1 MMFKTKEELAR
12 VIDHTILSPDACFSD
27 IKRVCEEAKK
37 YSFASVCIH
46 PCYTADAKELL
57 ADSAVKVATVVG
69 FPFGANTTAVKLV
82 EAVES
87 VKNGADELDVVINI
101 SALKS
106 GNYNLVGMELRN
118 IINVTRHVVHKII
131 IETCYLSDEEK
142 IKASLLAV
150 EAGALFIKTSTGFG
164 SKGASVADVALLKKT
179 VSDRA
184 YIKAAGGIK
193 DLKTVTEM
201 VQAGASRIGTSS
213 GVKIVEEFINGSSNY
228 P

>member
-1 MMFKTKEELAR
+1 MFKTKEELAR
-12 VIDHTILSPDACFSD
+12 IIDHTLLSPDAPFTE
-27 IKRVCEEAKK
+27 IKRICAEAKK
-37 YSFASVCIH
+37 YSFASVCIP
-46 PCYTADAKELL
+46 PCYTAEAKEMLR
-57 ADSAVKVATVVG
+57 DSPVKVATVVG

-82 EAVES
+82 EAVEA

-101 SALKS
+101 SALKT
-106 GNYNLVGMELRN
+106 GNYDLVGREVRN
-118 IINVTRHVVHKII
+118 LINVTRHVVHKII
-131 IETCYLSDEEK
+131 IETCYLTNDEK
-142 IKASLLAV
+142 VKAALLAV
-150 EAGALFIKTSTGFG
+150 EGGALFIKTSTGFG

-184 YIKAAGGIK
+184 YIKAAGGIG

-213 GVKIVEEFINGSSNY
+213 GVKIIEEFINGSSNH